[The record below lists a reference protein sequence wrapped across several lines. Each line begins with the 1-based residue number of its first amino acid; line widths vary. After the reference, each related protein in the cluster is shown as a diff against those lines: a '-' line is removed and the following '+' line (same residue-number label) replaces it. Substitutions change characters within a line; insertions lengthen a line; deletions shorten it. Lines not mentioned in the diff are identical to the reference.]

1 MSSTTHYNVVGA
13 ILLLLLELTN
23 MQRQDAEE
31 DNMLQI
37 QWQWCFE
44 DRLILKNGRN
54 RRLPSEIAIRAVRLQ
69 SDEGR
74 ERERE
79 AGNGDCNLARGQS

>member
-1 MSSTTHYNVVGA
+1 MEKRTICCRFNGNGVLK
-13 ILLLLLELTN
+13 I
-23 MQRQDAEE
+23 
-31 DNMLQI
+31 
-37 QWQWCFE
+37 
-44 DRLILKNGRN
+44 ILKNGRN
-54 RRLPSEIAIRAVRLQ
+54 RGLPSEIAIRAVRLQ